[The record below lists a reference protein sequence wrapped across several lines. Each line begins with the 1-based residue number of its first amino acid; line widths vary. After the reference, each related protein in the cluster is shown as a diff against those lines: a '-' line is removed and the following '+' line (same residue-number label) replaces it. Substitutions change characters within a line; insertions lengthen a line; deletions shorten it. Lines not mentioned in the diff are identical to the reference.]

1 MTFVFNSLS
10 PWYFLLC
17 ILGGLA
23 YSGFLYA
30 RNQNFSLPVRLSLAT
45 LRVVIITLLLVLLLN
60 PLFKNT
66 AVLLEKPVLVIA
78 QDHSSSI
85 NAALGKGS
93 ANAYQLS
100 MLNLQKQLGQHYIV
114 KSYSFGTSVREGLD
128 FKYTDRA
135 TDFSSLLAEL
145 SKIYENQNLGAVII
159 ASDGIY
165 NRGPDPVYAIK
176 NFHAPFYTIALGDS
190 IQAKDLSIDDID
202 YNNLVYQGDKFQLKV
217 NIQAHQ
223 LQGHSSR
230 ITVRSAGKVLYSSPI
245 NIKSS
250 NFISQIPLFLDAG
263 SPGFRKITVT
273 LEPVPG
279 EMTLKNN
286 EKTIVVEVIK
296 GKLKI
301 LLVSGSPHPDLSAVK
316 QSLET
321 FRNDEVVLK
330 IVSQPSEIDTKGY
343 DLVILDQLPTA
354 GSAISH
360 GWSAILDGKIPVW
373 FIIGSQT
380 DVVKLNAIQ
389 KGIFITPGADLS
401 SELLTQVSPVF
412 NAFVIS
418 DSLKS
423 SIDQFPPLLGPSA
436 YQTFNESAV
445 VFRQPQQN
453 ALKAQPLLFV
463 TELNDHKTGYLM
475 GSGIWRWRLADFLKN
490 NNHHATNELFGK
502 FVQFLTAK
510 KDKRRFRISMPERI
524 LNEDVPIVFDGF
536 LFNESYEPVTSA
548 DVMLEAVNSAG
559 KTYRFVFSK
568 TGSAYRL
575 EIASLP
581 VGDYSYHA
589 SVSGMP
595 KLEASGKFVIKPLL
609 LEELTQTANHNL
621 LYQLAFK
628 TGGKMVYPASISSLP
643 ALIQQ
648 NELIKM
654 QSHEVRSVSEFI
666 SIRLLAFLLLILL
679 SLEWGIRKWNG
690 VY

>member
-1 MTFVFNSLS
+1 MTLIFNSLS
-10 PWYFLLC
+10 PWYFILC

-23 YSGFLYA
+23 YASFLYA
-30 RNQNFSLPVRLSLAT
+30 RNQHFSLPVRLSLAT
-45 LRVVIITLLLVLLLN
+45 LRLVAITLLLVLLLN

-66 AVLLEKPVLVIA
+66 EVILEKPLLVIA

-85 NAALGKGS
+85 SSAISAGS
-93 ANAYQLS
+93 ANAYRLA
-100 MLNLQKQLGQHYIV
+100 MLGLEKQLGQHYSV
-114 KSYSFGTSVREGLD
+114 KSYSFGTSLRNGLD
-128 FKYTDRA
+128 FHYTDRA
-135 TDFSSLLAEL
+135 TDFSSLLTEIARR
-145 SKIYENQNLGAVII
+145 YENQNLGAVII

-165 NRGPDPVYAIK
+165 NRGPDPGYAIK

-190 IQAKDLSIDDID
+190 TQAKDLAIDDID

-217 NIQAHQ
+217 NIEAHQ
-223 LQGHSSR
+223 LQGRSSR
-230 ITVRSAGKVLYSSPI
+230 LIVRSEGKVLYSSPI
-245 NIKSS
+245 RIQSS
-250 NFISQIPLFLDAG
+250 HFISQIPLFLDAG

-273 LEPVPG
+273 LDPIAG
-279 EMTLKNN
+279 EVTLKNN

-316 QSLET
+316 QALET

-330 IVSQPSEIDTKGY
+330 IATQPSEIDTKGY
-343 DLVILDQLPTA
+343 DLIILDQLPA
-354 GSAISH
+354 SGSEVSH
-360 GWSAILDGKIPVW
+360 GWSTIIEGKIPVW
-373 FIIGSQT
+373 FIVGSQT
-380 DVVKLNAIQ
+380 DVVKLNSLQ
-389 KGIFITPGADLS
+389 KDVFITPGAALS
-401 SELLTQVSPVF
+401 TELIAQLTVNF
-412 NAFVIS
+412 NAFVLG

-423 SIDQFPPLLGPSA
+423 SINQFPPLLGPSA
-436 YQTFNESAV
+436 YQVFNASSVIISQA
-445 VFRQPQQN
+445 QQN
-453 ALKAQPLLFV
+453 LTKAQPVLFT
-463 TELNDHKTGYLM
+463 TEMKDHKTGYLM
-475 GSGIWRWRLADFLKN
+475 GSGIWRWRLTDFERN
-490 NNHHATNELFGK
+490 NNHQSTNEFFGK

-510 KDKRRFRISMPERI
+510 EDKRRFRISMPERI

-548 DVMLEAVNSAG
+548 DVILEAINNAG
-559 KTYRFVFSK
+559 KTYRFVFTK
-568 TGSAYRL
+568 AGSSYRL
-575 EIASLP
+575 EVASLP
-581 VGDYSYHA
+581 AGDYSYHA

-595 KLEASGKFVIKPLL
+595 KLEASGKFIIKALQ
-609 LEELTQTANHNL
+609 LEELTLTANHNL

-628 TGGKMVYPASISSLP
+628 TGGKMVYPAAINSLP

-666 SIRLLAFLLLILL
+666 SIRLLAFILLFLL

>member
-1 MTFVFNSLS
+1 MTLVFNSLS
-10 PWYFLLC
+10 PWYFLFC

-23 YSGFLYA
+23 YASFLYT
-30 RNQNFSLPVRLSLAT
+30 RNQNFSKPVRISLAT
-45 LRVVIITLLLVLLLN
+45 LRVVVITLLLVLILN
-60 PLFKNT
+60 PLFKNSE
-66 AVLLEKPVLVIA
+66 VKLEKPVLVIA

-85 NAALGKGS
+85 NTALHKGS
-93 ANAYQLS
+93 ANAYQQA
-100 MLNLQKQLGQHYIV
+100 MLGLEKQLGQHYSV
-114 KSYSFGTSVREGLD
+114 KSYSFGTSLRKGLD
-128 FKYTDRA
+128 FHYTDKA

-145 SKIYENQNLGAVII
+145 AKKYENQNLGAVIV

-190 IQAKDLSIDDID
+190 IQAKDLAIDDIE

-217 NIQAHQ
+217 NIEAHQ
-223 LQGHSSR
+223 LQGRSSR
-230 ITVRSAGKVLYSSPI
+230 ITVRSAGIVLYSSPI
-245 NIKSS
+245 SIKSS
-250 NFISQIPLFLDAG
+250 HFISQIPLFLDAA
-263 SPGFRKITVT
+263 SQGFKKITVT
-273 LEPVPG
+273 LDPVAG
-279 EMTLKNN
+279 EVTLKNN

-301 LLVSGSPHPDLSAVK
+301 LLVSGSPHPDLSAIK
-316 QSLET
+316 QAMET

-330 IVSQPSEIDTKGY
+330 TASEPSDIDTKGY
-343 DLVILDQLPTA
+343 DLIILDQLPSFT
-354 GSAISH
+354 SPVSH
-360 GWSAILDGKIPVW
+360 GWSTIIDGSIPVW
-373 FIIGSQT
+373 FIVGSQT

-401 SELLTQVSPVF
+401 SELPAQVSPNF

-423 SIDQFPPLLGPSA
+423 SINQFPPLVGPSA
-436 YQTFNESAV
+436 YQVFNASAV
-445 VFRQPQQN
+445 VVSQPQQN
-453 ALKAQPLLFV
+453 LLKAQPLFFV

-475 GSGIWRWRLADFLKN
+475 GSGIWRWRLTDFERN

-510 KDKRRFRISMPERI
+510 EDKRRFRISMPERI
-524 LNEDVPIVFDGF
+524 LNEDVPIIFDGF

-548 DVMLEAVNSAG
+548 DVMLEAINSSG
-559 KTYRFVFSK
+559 KTYRFVFTKS
-568 TGSAYRL
+568 SSSYRL

-581 VGDYSYHA
+581 AGDYSYHA
-589 SVSGMP
+589 SVTGMP
-595 KLEASGKFVIKPLL
+595 KLEASGKFIIKALL
-609 LEELTQTANHNL
+609 LEELSLTANHNL

-628 TGGKMVYPASISSLP
+628 TGGKMVYPATINSLP
-643 ALIQQ
+643 DLIQH
-648 NELIKM
+648 NDLIKM

-666 SIRLLAFLLLILL
+666 SIRLLAFILLLCL